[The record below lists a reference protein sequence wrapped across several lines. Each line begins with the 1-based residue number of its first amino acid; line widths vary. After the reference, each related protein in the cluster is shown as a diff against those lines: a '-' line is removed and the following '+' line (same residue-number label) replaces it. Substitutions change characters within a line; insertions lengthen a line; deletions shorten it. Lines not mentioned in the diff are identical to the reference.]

1 MSNRK
6 RGNESSLE
14 LLLDTICN
22 TFGGVLFVAI
32 LIVVML
38 RMTSKTQT
46 AGDVAQVSEAEQLEL
61 EQQQAELREAI
72 EMLRRAGAGLDES
85 VEVADSQTAE
95 LLETFKAKQ
104 RARQGLL
111 HDRLKTLGSIAE
123 HQARTNQT
131 ARELEQMEQRG
142 QLLTKKRQDLET
154 TLKAEVASRSQKV
167 EYSST
172 HQTGKQ
178 EIQTVL
184 RYGRFY
190 VWHRHGPSGDR
201 WGLNT
206 DEFVVLDASD
216 AELRTTPMPHAGT
229 IVADT
234 SKALQQLSTRF
245 NQFNPTRDYI
255 GIVVWPDSFE
265 QFRLLKKVLI
275 QRGFEYRLIPAK
287 QGDSFRDRGGS
298 SDGVQ

>member
-111 HDRLKTLGSIAE
+111 HDRLKTLESIAE
-123 HQARTNQT
+123 RQARINQT
-131 ARELEQMEQRG
+131 ARELDELEKQERAT
-142 QLLTKKRQDLET
+142 TKKRQDLEA

-178 EIQTVL
+178 EIQAVL

-190 VWHRHGPSGDR
+190 VWHRYGPSGGR
-201 WGLNT
+201 LGLNT
-206 DEFVVLDASD
+206 DEFVVLDESAG
-216 AELRTTPMPHAGT
+216 EMRTTPMPNAGT
-229 IVADT
+229 IVAD
-234 SKALQQLSTRF
+234 SSVAIQQLSTRV
-245 NQFNPTRDYI
+245 NHFNPTRDYI

-265 QFRLLKKVLI
+265 QFRLVKKVLI

-287 QGDSFRDRGGS
+287 HGDSFRDRGGS
-298 SDGVQ
+298 SEGVQ